1 MANKTWKLN
10 DTIVV
15 GGQDKP
21 DDIPKMNKRLAEQE
35 LLVFEMHKEIRA
47 LKEEIKEQSI
57 KESSLVR
64 SAKIKD
70 EIMNEVWLEL
80 NTSKGNV
87 TLNSYRKLEEIYG

>member
-15 GGQDKP
+15 VGQDKP

-57 KESSLVR
+57 RESSLVR